1 MMNEQEM
8 IGLYEN
14 MATITDQMLEAAR
27 IGDWDRLSTLEARC
41 ADHVKILKTD
51 ESPVRLTG
59 EMRNRKV
66 QIIQKILADDR
77 EIRTI
82 TEPWMAH
89 LAKMINSTGAE
100 RKLNNAY
107 GTSHHAR

>member
-27 IGDWDRLSTLEARC
+27 IGDWDRLTVLETRC
-41 ADHVKILKTD
+41 ADQVKILKTG

-59 EMRNRKV
+59 EMRERKV

-77 EIRTI
+77 EIRNI

-89 LAKMINSTGAE
+89 LAKMINSTGTE

>member
-14 MATITDQMLEAAR
+14 MATITDQMLAAAR
-27 IGDWDRLSTLEARC
+27 IGDWDRLVTLETRC
-41 ADHVKILKTD
+41 ADQIKILKTG
-51 ESPVRLTG
+51 ESPAPLTG
-59 EMRNRKV
+59 KLRERKV
-66 QIIQKILADDR
+66 QIIQKILSDDR

-89 LAKMINSTGAE
+89 LSQLINSTGTE